1 MELVVRADAARFA
14 RDARAAIDAI
24 RQRGRLPA
32 VVGGTGLYIRALL
45 RGLDPATPAD
55 PAFRAELAE
64 VAAREGRAAL
74 HGRLA
79 AQEPALARRLHPN
92 DHVRIIRALELV
104 RAGSPAG
111 EAQTRW
117 REGDA
122 EWDVVYVGLTLDRA
136 RLDDR
141 LRRRAQ
147 RMVAA
152 GLEDEVRGLLARGYV
167 PTLPAMQGPGYRE
180 VVRVVQDR
188 LELEE
193 LAGLATAA
201 GASVGE
207 RVIQERPAATPSLY
221 FGSGKVEEMAEAAR
235 TGGVNLFISDDPL
248 SPIQERN
255 LSESLGI
262 KVIDRTALI
271 LDIFAQRARS
281 AEGKLQVELAQL
293 TYLLPRLVGQWKHL
307 ERLGGGIGT
316 RGPGETQLESDR
328 RAIRQRVQ
336 KLKRELEG
344 VQAHRRLQR
353 ASRRRAGVPV
363 VALVGYTNAGKTTL
377 LNRLTGSHLT
387 AADQLFVTLDPA
399 ARLVERPGR
408 RPFILT
414 DTVGFIRKL
423 PHELVAAFR
432 ATLEE
437 LTEADVLVHVVDA
450 SQGALEEHMA
460 AVDSL
465 LRELEV
471 AADRPTVLALN
482 KVDRLDEAHAAAVLA
497 GRRSAV
503 ALSAATGEGVETLL
517 DAIEK
522 ALPVSGAVTLRIPHG
537 DGAALALC
545 YERGRVLTRA
555 DTPGHVT
562 LEVELAGPALAALG
576 AYRVERV
583 LD

>member
-1 MELVVRADAARFA
+1 M
-14 RDARAAIDAI
+14 
-24 RQRGRLPA
+24 RQR
-32 VVGGTGLYIRALL
+32 VNGGTGRGHEVGRLRERAML
-45 RGLDPATPAD
+45 
-55 PAFRAELAE
+55 
-64 VAAREGRAAL
+64 AAL
-74 HGRLA
+74 QR
-79 AQEPALARRLHPN
+79 QKQRR
-92 DHVRIIRALELV
+92 V
-104 RAGSPAG
+104 
-111 EAQTRW
+111 
-117 REGDA
+117 
-122 EWDVVYVGLTLDRA
+122 DV
-136 RLDDR
+136 
-141 LRRRAQ
+141 
-147 RMVAA
+147 
-152 GLEDEVRGLLARGYV
+152 EES
-167 PTLPAMQGPGYRE
+167 
-180 VVRVVQDR
+180 
-188 LELEE
+188 LEE
-193 LAGLATAA
+193 LAGLAAAA
-201 GASVGE
+201 GATVAE
-207 RVIQERPAATPSLY
+207 RVIQERQAATPSLY

-235 TGGVNLFISDDPL
+235 AGGVNLFISDDAL

-255 LSESLGI
+255 LAEALGI

-328 RAIRQRVQ
+328 RVIRQRVQ
-336 KLKRELEG
+336 KLKRELQG

-353 ASRRRAGVPV
+353 AGRRRSGVPV

-399 ARLVERPGR
+399 ARLVERPAR

-450 SQGALEEHMA
+450 SHSALEEHMA

-471 AADRPTVLALN
+471 ADRPTVLALN
-482 KVDRLDEAHAAAVLA
+482 KVDRLDEAQAGAVLA
-497 GRRSAV
+497 GRRAAV

-522 ALPVSGAVTLRIPHG
+522 ALPIWGAVTLRIPHG

-545 YERGRVLTRA
+545 YERGRVLARA
-555 DTPGHVT
+555 DQPGHVT
-562 LEVELAGPALAALG
+562 LEVELPGPALAAVAG
-576 AYRVERV
+576 YRVERV